1 MANEEQMTLEE
12 IQPTVVEQ
20 HEETTE
26 IAELNNMDN
35 REMSVYNSSV
45 FTSLQNF
52 KDAFMIGKYFSQ
64 SSLVPQAYQ
73 NKPMDCA
80 IAVDIANRM
89 GVSPMFVMQNLW
101 VVRGI
106 PSWSGQACMGII
118 KACKR
123 YKDAKYVYT
132 GERGKDSWGCYVT
145 AVEVSTGQTI
155 NGAEVTIDMAKK
167 EGWYS
172 KNGSKW
178 QTIPEL
184 MLGYRAATFFA
195 RLYCPNELMG
205 FKVEGEVEDSAK
217 VEPKRL
223 SQDEL
228 SKLGEKNKETA
239 DPKDIISK
247 VKEK

>member
-52 KDAFMIGKYFSQ
+52 KDAFMIGKYFAQ

-132 GERGKDSWGCYVT
+132 GERGKDSWGCHVT
-145 AVEVSTGQTI
+145 AIEVSTGQTI

-167 EGWYS
+167 EGWYN

-205 FKVEGEVEDSAK
+205 FKVEGEVEDSARAESK
-217 VEPKRL
+217 K
-223 SQDEL
+223 L
-228 SKLGEKNKETA
+228 SKEELEKIRENNKKFANPEE
-239 DPKDIISK
+239 IIAQA
-247 VKEK
+247 KE

>member
-132 GERGKDSWGCYVT
+132 GERGKDSWGCHVT
-145 AVEVSTGQTI
+145 AIEVSTGQTI

-167 EGWYS
+167 EGWYN

-184 MLGYRAATFFA
+184 MLGYRAAAFFA
-195 RLYCPNELMG
+195 RMYCPNELMG
-205 FKVEGEVEDSAK
+205 FKTSDEAEDITNAKEVAKAIDVFATEGRK
-217 VEPKRL
+217 
-223 SQDEL
+223 
-228 SKLGEKNKETA
+228 
-239 DPKDIISK
+239 
-247 VKEK
+247 

>member
-52 KDAFMIGKYFSQ
+52 KDAFMIGKYFAQ

-132 GERGKDSWGCYVT
+132 GERGKDSWGCHVT
-145 AVEVSTGQTI
+145 AIEVSTGQAV

-167 EGWYS
+167 EGWYG

-217 VEPKRL
+217 SDVKKAVDVFATEN
-223 SQDEL
+223 
-228 SKLGEKNKETA
+228 NK
-239 DPKDIISK
+239 K
-247 VKEK
+247 